1 MSNINR
7 DYLIVLNP
15 KTSKVT
21 VPELNYYIYDKYT
34 ANLFVNL
41 VTVEN
46 GKVVNLPDADQY
58 KLVLHVLKPTNEIQD
73 VENIQ
78 VFNKEKALFQIELDH
93 ELTKNIG
100 RYKCELLTIDKT
112 DHVVQSAKFSYRV
125 KKSIYND
132 LDVVTE
138 TPEYPIIIRLL
149 DKLQDIDKYEEERR
163 ANEVARVA
171 AEKARVK
178 DYTDLRQTVTTD
190 IETMQEKIDS
200 FDGKVQEVDNAVQQM
215 TTNIDKY
222 QTEKNK
228 ELDNY
233 KTQKDTQINTAITDM
248 ENTID
253 TYKTEKDTQ
262 INDKFNQQDN
272 KIDKAI
278 NLQNINIQAS
288 TKALND
294 KLDAAV
300 QDQNDTI
307 EANNQAQ
314 NKVINDA
321 ITEQNKTINTV
332 VENDK
337 VQNNRL
343 TTLETSDTNNQ
354 AEIKKLQDKDVEHEN
369 RMTAIEAVDVEQN
382 NRLDAI
388 EIKNDQQDG
397 RLNDVEAKNK
407 KQDLDLKCLFA
418 ESHSERITLDDEV
431 GNSVFLQNSKQGF
444 ATVDELKGNTLV
456 NCNKDTDK
464 ELILNGNIDT
474 SGYTSVTTTEGVDG
488 GKVDVSLEGNTMVNV
503 CDQEEAVAITKSYTV
518 ETGNHIALQGE
529 YDGKCRPNIYGNTLV
544 SWQQSNALKGQ
555 QVTIN
560 KQYQINGIDSLNTTV
575 GDKVYF
581 RIKFTVDELNTTSPQ
596 PKIFTKYN
604 PGYMVD
610 VKQFKDCTV
619 GKIEEASTIR
629 EHESAHA
636 DQPYMKLCIGMYAK
650 IPEDVPAGSPVCKFT
665 IHDYVIYNLTQLF
678 GAGKE
683 PEQEWCDKNLPYLEG
698 MKSSFEDKLVP
709 ENLYKFSSREDFYSL
724 DGGTTLDGEYIKMTA
739 NSGYQNAMLKP
750 LSTIKPSTTYT
761 IVVDVVENTLNSKL
775 VITAPVKEKDV
786 QLFTTQT
793 FQIDAGKTGIFTQ
806 MATTSND
813 LSGCVRCLINYLQN
827 TNTTGSVKYRIMV
840 VEGDYTNYDFTDYD
854 STKGGKYKVD
864 YKVTGKNKC
873 PIENKTITIKGNTT
887 EIGSNDGSVLYKNID
902 ISNLKGQYYFSGKYT
917 INNNTYYTRLL
928 LSKKPLT
935 KSIHNE
941 CYLETKNGGGVELG
955 VGIVDLTN
963 YKYATITI
971 GNLIT
976 DLTVNT
982 DYQCT
987 LKDIQ
992 LEEGTTATTYEPYK
1006 ESIKTLYLNSPLLEG
1021 DTIEQ
1026 SGNNIIHNHRY
1037 GKVVLDGS
1045 DDEVWSVSS
1054 INNKF
1059 PGQYLCYLSYPNVLA
1074 VHDNEMSSIMCDK
1087 FKVVSPKDTN
1097 TSNISPDSISA
1108 SGIESNLGSSS
1119 FRLSISQSKLSSLDL
1134 AGFKKYLQQNPIT
1147 VVYELKT
1154 PTQEIISTNNNL
1166 LLDSYTNGHLDV
1178 DSVVPIDKVW
1188 FRDIMIPTKYKYRD
1202 TEYIIQFEADNQGIL
1217 SIYFDDWYNNINI
1230 VKGTNKIKLTSAS
1243 QDTLGIADNY
1253 VSFSGIGFNASKIVV
1268 TPKVDNDFG
1277 YFKGMKSVGECE
1289 NNKIEILSRNKN
1301 LFDSNNITK
1310 NKYIT
1315 GQVGTHQYGDY
1326 GDSIYT
1332 NVSDYMPVKQG
1343 KVYIFSYEYETL
1355 FNVGERG
1362 YCYYDNNKNIIISKI
1377 DTIYDVSKK
1386 RTTYTPQQDGYIK
1399 IAYDKNCTNIQ
1410 FEQSDVKTSYSSY
1423 AINKKEILL
1432 SEPLRGLPNG
1442 VKDKY
1447 VIIDGKWYIERNTYQ
1462 TKFNT
1467 TNFDIKGIAATT
1479 FSNGYQGVYAIVK
1492 NIPSVINSTISG
1504 YVISD
1509 KLSNTLST
1517 YYNGAGNVEG
1527 IGTWSDD
1534 SADIIGRFKVNT
1546 DKPDST
1552 QTRKYIDSLDLNII
1566 YTLATPTYE
1575 PIDYNPFEVYKDTT
1589 HISNNSNIPCNM
1601 VIRNSGF
1608 NCILKPNT
1616 TYTVSSNNGLSTVVT
1631 KDSIGDNVLRFYD
1644 KDTSK
1649 ITKMSNVLV
1658 LEGDYITG
1666 NPPIP
1671 AFFKGMESA
1680 FEQEL
1685 VTDEKDE
1692 YYGKYKVNVKAV
1704 GKNLLDATKGVM
1716 NTGLN
1721 SKTICIKVKSNATY
1735 VYSSSV
1741 YKGTIFIY
1749 ELPYEVNHGA
1759 GIDKVESIALKNH
1772 MIADGQSFTTVNST
1786 NYILMN
1792 YDGTSNVQL
1801 EQGTKA
1807 TEYEPYKE
1815 NNITFYINEP
1825 LRGVGNVKDKVY
1837 VKEDKV
1843 VVERNCASVTFDGNT
1858 TSTGDV
1864 SNYFPSDNSRMFCIE
1879 EKDAEKGQNVIC
1891 DKFRANIDISQPS
1904 NRNIE
1909 GMFISINGSD
1919 SAFYFRILNNKLA
1932 TQDTNGFKQWLQ
1944 QNPTTVV
1951 YQLATP
1957 TYEEVEYFDLK
1968 LFVEIF
1974 KDTTINYNSNI
1985 PVTSTINYTYSTPLT
2000 DAVNTVSDISDQQ
2013 DSMIIDMATQV
2024 ASMEMMLM

>member
-41 VTVEN
+41 VTTEA

-112 DHVVQSAKFSYRV
+112 DHIVQSAKFSYRV

-138 TPEYPIIIRLL
+138 TPQYPIIINLL
-149 DKLQDIDKYEEERR
+149 NKLQDIDKYEEERR

-215 TTNIDKY
+215 RTNITDY

-233 KTQKDTQINTAITDM
+233 KTQKDAQINTAITDM

-262 INDKFNQQDN
+262 INDKIKQQDT
-272 KIDKAI
+272 KIDSAI
-278 NLQNINIQAS
+278 NTQNTNIQAIA
-288 TKALND
+288 KELNYE
-294 KLDAAV
+294 LNAAI
-300 QDQNDTI
+300 QDQNNTI

-314 NKVINDA
+314 NKVISDA

-337 VQNNRL
+337 AQDGKL
-343 TTLETSDTNNQ
+343 DALGQYSATCMKD
-354 AEIKKLQDKDVEHEN
+354 IKKLQDKDVAHEE
-369 RMTAIEAVDVEQN
+369 RMTAIEAVNVEQN

-388 EIKNDQQDG
+388 EIKNDQQDS

-488 GKVDVSLEGNTMVNV
+488 GKVDVALEGNTMVNV

-529 YDGKCRPNIYGNTLV
+529 YDGKCRPNIYGNTIVNIALAKDDYSYKNGKNLNNEINLV
-544 SWQQSNALKGQ
+544 YNLKAGVTYTLIRTIADYTPGVMSNV
-555 QVTIN
+555 VTFYDMSFYIDG
-560 KQYQINGIDSLNTTV
+560 KQAQDHNCTYNGNGVYVSKFTPTKDVTHMNIIIGMDNIDKDNGIYPTITISDYMILE
-575 GDKVYF
+575 GDYTNKPIPDYF
-581 RIKFTVDELNTTSPQ
+581 T
-596 PKIFTKYN
+596 
-604 PGYMVD
+604 
-610 VKQFKDCTV
+610 
-619 GKIEEASTIR
+619 
-629 EHESAHA
+629 
-636 DQPYMKLCIGMYAK
+636 
-650 IPEDVPAGSPVCKFT
+650 
-665 IHDYVIYNLTQLF
+665 
-678 GAGKE
+678 
-683 PEQEWCDKNLPYLEG
+683 G

-709 ENLYKFSSREDFYSL
+709 ENLSSSVITNGQINKQYA
-724 DGGTTLDGEYIKMTA
+724 TLCTVDASK
-739 NSGYQNAMLKP
+739 LK
-750 LSTIKPSTTYT
+750 KNTTYT
-761 IVVDVVENTLNSKL
+761 TFIKNDGDEDIRVYANNTAGNFNYMAFTIPAKSSKVVNISTKDAELDTTKKVCLSLAATETLPQNIS
-775 VITAPVKEKDV
+775 V
-786 QLFTTQT
+786 
-793 FQIDAGKTGIFTQ
+793 
-806 MATTSND
+806 
-813 LSGCVRCLINYLQN
+813 YL
-827 TNTTGSVKYRIMV
+827 

-854 STKGGKYKVD
+854 STKAGKYKVD
-864 YKVTGKNKC
+864 YKVTGKNKLNLPSTSTEWNDGRIAVTDSTTVTFTPSSAGTQGMSFMTTYTNADFKKGTQLTISATKISGANYTSGTHAIGIYFKYTNEDEPVSKVC
-873 PIENKTITIKGNTT
+873 PDFTTVHTVGTTHTITITLDKDVAQ
-887 EIGSNDGSVLYKNID
+887 IGLYAIAWNIGGASGDSVYK
-902 ISNLKGQYYFSGKYT
+902 
-917 INNNTYYTRLL
+917 
-928 LSKKPLT
+928 
-935 KSIHNE
+935 
-941 CYLETKNGGGVELG
+941 V
-955 VGIVDLTN
+955 
-963 YKYATITI
+963 
-971 GNLIT
+971 
-976 DLTVNT
+976 
-982 DYQCT
+982 
-987 LKDIQ
+987 Q
-992 LEEGTTATTYEPYK
+992 LEEGTTATDYEPYK

-1037 GKVVLDGS
+1037 GKMNLYDRTNPSTIWNSDGAVNGVNWFWCNTLKNGDLGSYIVNNNDNNHRTFSDKIAYIKQANAINIGFPEGVL
-1045 DDEVWSVSS
+1045 
-1054 INNKF
+1054 
-1059 PGQYLCYLSYPNVLA
+1059 
-1074 VHDNEMSSIMCDK
+1074 
-1087 FKVVSPKDTN
+1087 
-1097 TSNISPDSISA
+1097 TSNDDA
-1108 SGIESNLGSSS
+1108 GVKAWIEANKPN
-1119 FRLSISQSKLSSLDL
+1119 I
-1134 AGFKKYLQQNPIT
+1134 
-1147 VVYELKT
+1147 VYELAQ
-1154 PTQEIISTNNNL
+1154 PTQEIIATNDNL

-1178 DSVVPIDKVW
+1178 NTVVPIDKVE
-1188 FRDIMIPTKYKYRD
+1188 FYDTTFKLKYLYSS
-1202 TEYIIQFEADNQGIL
+1202 TSYTIQFESDNIGKIDYM
-1217 SIYFDDWYNNINI
+1217 YFRGSNNPSVSASI
-1230 VKGTNKIKLTSAS
+1230 VKGLNKITLKTG
-1243 QDTLGIADNY
+1243 DGTLGNY
-1253 VSFSGIGFNASKIVV
+1253 VQLSGIGFNASKIVV
-1268 TPKVDNDFG
+1268 TPKVEQPFG

-1289 NNKIEILSRNKN
+1289 GNKIEILSRNKN
-1301 LFDSNNITK
+1301 LLNLNNFSK
-1310 NKYIT
+1310 NVWGVTVTYNQGVLNINGTLSDEKDDGLCDYYLCGDWVDEIDNLKLKPNTRYTFSGNVCNYVEIYIIHN
-1315 GQVGTHQYGDY
+1315 GQVLCRLDGTHN
-1326 GDSIYT
+1326 SNSFT
-1332 NVSDYMPVKQG
+1332 NSSHGRINTIMVRVRKG
-1343 KVYIFSYEYETL
+1343 FTFSNT
-1355 FNVGERG
+1355 
-1362 YCYYDNNKNIIISKI
+1362 
-1377 DTIYDVSKK
+1377 TI
-1386 RTTYTPQQDGYIK
+1386 
-1399 IAYDKNCTNIQ
+1399 NIQ
-1410 FEQSDVKTSYSSY
+1410 IEEGNASTSIITSKS
-1423 AINKKEILL
+1423 NKKEILL
-1432 SEPLRGLPNG
+1432 NEPLRGLPNG

-1467 TNFDIKGIAATT
+1467 SNYLIMGISTST
-1479 FSNGYQGVYAIVK
+1479 WHNGYQGIYATAK
-1492 NIPSVINSTISG
+1492 NTSIPAIINTTVPGAI
-1504 YVISD
+1504 ISD
-1509 KLSNTLST
+1509 KLPNKLSIYT
-1517 YYNGAGNVEG
+1517 NDAGDVEG
-1527 IGTWSDD
+1527 IGTWSDS

-1546 DKPDST
+1546 TEPNNE
-1552 QTRKYIDSLDLNII
+1552 QTYSYINALDLNII
-1566 YTLATPTYE
+1566 YQLAQPTYE
-1575 PIDYNPFEVYKDTT
+1575 PIDYNPFEVYTDIT

-1616 TYTVSSNNGLSTVVT
+1616 TYTISSNNGLSTVTT
-1631 KDSIGDNVLRFYD
+1631 KDSIGDSVLRFYD
-1644 KDTSK
+1644 KDTSSVNTMK
-1649 ITKMSNVLV
+1649 NVLV

-1685 VTDEKDE
+1685 VTDENDKN
-1692 YYGKYKVNVKAV
+1692 YGKYKVNVKAT
-1704 GKNLLDATKGVM
+1704 NPD
-1716 NTGLN
+1716 N
-1721 SKTICIKVKSNATY
+1721 S
-1735 VYSSSV
+1735 
-1741 YKGTIFIY
+1741 
-1749 ELPYEVNHGA
+1749 
-1759 GIDKVESIALKNH
+1759 
-1772 MIADGQSFTTVNST
+1772 Q
-1786 NYILMN
+1786 
-1792 YDGTSNVQL
+1792 
-1801 EQGTKA
+1801 
-1807 TEYEPYKE
+1807 E

-1825 LRGVGNVKDKVY
+1825 LRGVGNIKDKVY

-1843 VVERNCASVTFDGNT
+1843 VVERNCS
-1858 TSTGDV
+1858 
-1864 SNYFPSDNSRMFCIE
+1864 
-1879 EKDAEKGQNVIC
+1879 
-1891 DKFRANIDISQPS
+1891 
-1904 NRNIE
+1904 
-1909 GMFISINGSD
+1909 SITLNGSD
-1919 SAFYFRILNNKLA
+1919 NEGSWYMQGTAHYQIAAPYNIHLKQNLGGICNKFPVGFGNEQLYIYPIL
-1932 TQDTNGFKQWLQ
+1932 QGDTSYIRLQNGVTRWKTLEQFKQWLQ
-1944 QNPTTVV
+1944 INPVTLI
-1951 YQLATP
+1951 YPLATP

-2024 ASMEMMLM
+2024 ATMQMMLM

>member
-41 VTVEN
+41 VTTEA

-112 DHVVQSAKFSYRV
+112 DHIVQSAKFSYRV

-138 TPEYPIIIRLL
+138 TPQYPIIINLL
-149 DKLQDIDKYEEERR
+149 NKLQDIDKYEEERR

-171 AEKARVK
+171 AEKARVE

-215 TTNIDKY
+215 RTNITDY

-233 KTQKDTQINTAITDM
+233 KTQKDAQINTAITDM

-262 INDKFNQQDN
+262 INDKITQQDN
-272 KIDKAI
+272 KIDSAI
-278 NLQNINIQAS
+278 NLQNKNIQAS

-300 QDQNDTI
+300 EDQNNTI

-337 VQNNRL
+337 AQDGKL
-343 TTLETSDTNNQ
+343 DALGQYSATCMKD
-354 AEIKKLQDKDVEHEN
+354 IKKLQNKDVAHEE
-369 RMTAIEAVDVEQN
+369 RMTAIEAVNVEQN

-388 EIKNDQQDG
+388 EIKNDQQDS

-474 SGYTSVTTTEGVDG
+474 SGYGTVTTTEGVDG
-488 GKVDVSLEGNTMVNV
+488 GKVDISLEGNTMVNV

-529 YDGKCRPNIYGNTLV
+529 YDGKCRPNVYGNTLV

-555 QVTIN
+555 QITIN
-560 KQYQINGIDSLNTTV
+560 KQYQTNGIDTLNTTV

-581 RIKFTVDELNTTSPQ
+581 RIKFTVDELNTTSPD

-604 PGYMVD
+604 SGYMVD

-636 DQPYMKLCIGMYAK
+636 DQPYMKLCIGMYA
-650 IPEDVPAGSPVCKFT
+650 IMPEDVPAGSPVCKYT

-683 PEQEWCDKNLPYLEG
+683 PQQEWCDKNLPYLEG
-698 MKSSFEDKLVP
+698 MKSSFEDKLITD
-709 ENLYKFSSREDFYSL
+709 END
-724 DGGTTLDGEYIKMTA
+724 A
-739 NSGYQNAMLKP
+739 NN
-750 LSTIKPSTTYT
+750 
-761 IVVDVVENTLNSKL
+761 
-775 VITAPVKEKDV
+775 
-786 QLFTTQT
+786 
-793 FQIDAGKTGIFTQ
+793 
-806 MATTSND
+806 
-813 LSGCVRCLINYLQN
+813 
-827 TNTTGSVKYRIMV
+827 
-840 VEGDYTNYDFTDYD
+840 
-854 STKGGKYKVD
+854 GKYKVD
-864 YKVTGKNKC
+864 YKVTGKNLFNVNAFTQDIKN
-873 PIENKTITIKGNTT
+873 NKYYQKVSDTSFNITALDDRSWNPYQFAYGIRVKKNT
-887 EIGSNDGSVLYKNID
+887 
-902 ISNLKGQYYFSGKYT
+902 KYT
-917 INNNTYYTRLL
+917 ISGTIE
-928 LSKKPLT
+928 LSNIRIVFP
-935 KSIHNE
+935 SISASKMPSSPTFDTGNDNII
-941 CYLETKNGGGVELG
+941 YLKFIETNSLPKLVSN
-955 VGIVDLTN
+955 
-963 YKYATITI
+963 
-971 GNLIT
+971 
-976 DLTVNT
+976 
-982 DYQCT
+982 
-987 LKDIQ
+987 IQ
-992 LEEGTTATTYEPYK
+992 LEEGTTATDYEPYK
-1006 ESIKTLYLNSPLLEG
+1006 EYIKTLYLNSPLLEG

-1037 GKVVLDGS
+1037 TSVVLDGS
-1045 DDEVWSVSS
+1045 DDEGWSIIQGEYAPSNTDYT
-1054 INNKF
+1054 IFYMENNCK
-1059 PGQYLCYLSYPNVLA
+1059 LSGTIY
-1074 VHDNEMSSIMCDK
+1074 CDK
-1087 FKVVSPKDTN
+1087 IP
-1097 TSNISPDSISA
+1097 TSTDKYITGSNANSCAIGSHTSVKSIRIS
-1108 SGIESNLGSSS
+1108 IEK
-1119 FRLSISQSKLSSLDL
+1119 SKLSTQDVT
-1134 AGFKKYLQQNPIT
+1134 GFKQWLQQNPIT
-1147 VVYELKT
+1147 VVYELET
-1154 PTQEIISTNNNL
+1154 PTQEIISANDNL

-1178 DSVVPIDKVW
+1178 DTIVPIDKVE
-1188 FRDIMIPTKYKYRD
+1188 FAQLEKELTYLNAS
-1202 TEYIIQFEADNQGIL
+1202 TEYTIQFISDKAITVDITLGGKQVLAQNITAGLNKINITTTDTLADNKLIISG
-1217 SIYFDDWYNNINI
+1217 
-1230 VKGTNKIKLTSAS
+1230 VGAEIK
-1243 QDTLGIADNY
+1243 Q
-1253 VSFSGIGFNASKIVV
+1253 IVV
-1268 TPKVDNDFG
+1268 TPKVDGEFG

-1289 NNKIEILSRNKN
+1289 GNKIEVVAQNKN
-1301 LFDSNNITK
+1301 LFTSEVIDALCTLENWVGNGAYKNNYVAYK
-1310 NKYIT
+1310 LMNFKT
-1315 GQVGTHQYGDY
+1315 GVT
-1326 GDSIYT
+1326 YT
-1332 NVSDYMPVKQG
+1332 NTIPSIKVPPNFYPILFLDHIGNGNFLSSGWYENNTDNEKTVSG
-1343 KVYIFSYEYETL
+1343 
-1355 FNVGERG
+1355 N
-1362 YCYYDNNKNIIISKI
+1362 
-1377 DTIYDVSKK
+1377 
-1386 RTTYTPQQDGYIK
+1386 TYTFTVKKDTCFV
-1399 IAYDKNCTNIQ
+1399 AYVYNWNEENMQKLRKVLEQNIQ
-1410 FEQSDVKTSYSSY
+1410 TEIGKTSTEFVESKL
-1423 AINKKEILL
+1423 NKQTLTH
-1432 SEPLRGLPNG
+1432 EPLRGLPNG

-1467 TNFDIKGIAATT
+1467 SNYLIMGISTST
-1479 FSNGYQGVYAIVK
+1479 WHNGYQGIYATAK
-1492 NIPSVINSTISG
+1492 NTSIPAIINTTVPGAI
-1504 YVISD
+1504 ISD
-1509 KLSNTLST
+1509 KLPNKLSIYT
-1517 YYNGAGNVEG
+1517 NDAGDVEG
-1527 IGTWSDD
+1527 IGTWSDS

-1546 DKPDST
+1546 TKPNNE
-1552 QTRKYIDSLDLNII
+1552 QTYSYINALDLNII
-1566 YTLATPTYE
+1566 YQLAQPTYE
-1575 PIDYNPFEVYKDTT
+1575 PIEYNPFEVYTDTT

-1616 TYTVSSNNGLSTVVT
+1616 TYTVSSNNGLSTVTT
-1631 KDSIGDNVLRFYD
+1631 KDSIGDSVLRFYD
-1644 KDTSK
+1644 KDTTS

-1658 LEGDYITG
+1658 LEGDYVTG

-1671 AFFKGMESA
+1671 AFFEGMESV

-1685 VTDEKDE
+1685 VTDEKDKN
-1692 YYGKYKVNVKAV
+1692 YGKYKVNVKAV
-1704 GKNLLDATKGVM
+1704 GKNLFNKDTVIKGKYQNC
-1716 NTGLN
+1716 NTN
-1721 SKTICIKVKSNATY
+1721 TNDFTIANHSNYSISDFVPVKPNTQYTISGTDIKYHAYYDRNKEPITTT
-1735 VYSSSV
+1735 
-1741 YKGTIFIY
+1741 GTT
-1749 ELPYEVNHGA
+1749 NT
-1759 GIDKVESIALKNH
+1759 
-1772 MIADGQSFTTVNST
+1772 SFTTLSNAYYMIFNLNST
-1786 NYILMN
+1786 DDLSKI
-1792 YDGTSNVQL
+1792 QI

-1825 LRGVGNVKDKVY
+1825 LRGVNNIKDKVY

-1843 VVERNCASVTFDGNT
+1843 VVERNCSSITVNGSEKDWVLMKDNGNSITFRLHNDLVTNAGISSYCISNLFVQNM
-1858 TSTGDV
+1858 TSGLIKA
-1864 SNYFPSDNSRMFCIE
+1864 DNSIRITEFSGIQRLFLVPT
-1879 EKDAEKGQNVIC
+1879 KDKCFDLQ
-1891 DKFRANIDISQPS
+1891 S
-1904 NRNIE
+1904 
-1909 GMFISINGSD
+1909 
-1919 SAFYFRILNNKLA
+1919 
-1932 TQDTNGFKQWLQ
+1932 FKQWLQ

-1957 TYEEVEYFDLK
+1957 IYEEVEYFDLK

-2024 ASMEMMLM
+2024 ATMEMMLM